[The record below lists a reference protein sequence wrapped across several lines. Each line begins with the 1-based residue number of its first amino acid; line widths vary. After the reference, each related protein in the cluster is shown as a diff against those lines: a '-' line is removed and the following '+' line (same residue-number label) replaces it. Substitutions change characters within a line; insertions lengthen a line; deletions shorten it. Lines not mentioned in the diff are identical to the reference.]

1 MKCFECDGE
10 YEKIVQDYE
19 FITNKGTKMI
29 VPDMEIL
36 TCNVCGDKCLDD
48 ENSKR
53 IDRARDIGTEGI
65 KFIVDLYKKC
75 LEEYS
80 TNLHQQDKE

>member
-75 LEEYS
+75 LEE
-80 TNLHQQDKE
+80 